1 MYNSDL
7 NCMNAANNTSITI
20 LYIYFLLNSGFYCN
34 KTREKKNFDML
45 SFMLT
50 LGRACQMK

>member
-1 MYNSDL
+1 
-7 NCMNAANNTSITI
+7 MNAANNTSITI
-20 LYIYFLLNSGFYCN
+20 LYIYFLLNPGFYCN

-50 LGRACQMK
+50 FGRACQMK